1 MKTLRRISLVLLLIL
16 CSSALYSGLH
26 MINDPSGNS
35 LRLPFYLLY
44 ETVFNDYISIGWI
57 LLTVVGFFSFF
68 VIVLI
73 LFKTRVYSFF
83 IILQGVFLCIF
94 IFVQLLL
101 LNETFWVQYLFLAM
115 GIALI
120 YLGALQNQERIE
132 KDSR

>member
-1 MKTLRRISLVLLLIL
+1 MKTLRLISLVLLCIL
-16 CSSALYSGLH
+16 CTTALYGSYH

-57 LLTVVGFFSFF
+57 LLIVVGFFSFF
-68 VIVLI
+68 VIFLV
-73 LFKTRVYSFF
+73 LFKSRVYSFF

-101 LNETFWVQYLFLAM
+101 LNETFWIQYAFLAL
-115 GIALI
+115 GIGLI
-120 YLGALQNQERIE
+120 YLGALQNQKRIE
-132 KDSR
+132 GDKV